1 MSCVA
6 ERSAETRLSQLLKA
20 WVPRLVRV
28 SVSLPLDAEKYAG
41 FRLVRVD
48 VTPVTETTERT
59 EVWTDVAFTF
69 ENGRLTFETDVAGL
83 FLLVPME

>member
-1 MSCVA
+1 MPFNG
-6 ERSAETRLSQLLKA
+6 K
-20 WVPRLVRV
+20 V
-28 SVSLPLDAEKYAG
+28 SVSLPLVAEKYAE

-48 VTPVTETTERT
+48 VTPATETTERT